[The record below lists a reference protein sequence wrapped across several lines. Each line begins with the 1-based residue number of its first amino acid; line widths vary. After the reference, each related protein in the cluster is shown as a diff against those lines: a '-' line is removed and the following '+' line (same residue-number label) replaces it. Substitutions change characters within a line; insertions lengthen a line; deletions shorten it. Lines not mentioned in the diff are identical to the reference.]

1 MIFYLQ
7 KAKKDT
13 TGRPEKMTP
22 EKLAQFKLFI
32 VAGCTLKKACEQ
44 IEITPNTWRN
54 YCKRH
59 PDYLTKFAKWKNELE
74 SRAKVNIALKIID
87 EKDASTSAY
96 YLEQQVKLKDQAA
109 RTALN
114 RAKAKQAKL
123 QVKLLEKQLER
134 IDTTASKAKDSM
146 AKLDTKTLEKLASLD
161 EGVDFDAIN

>member
-1 MIFYLQ
+1 MQ

-13 TGRPEKMTP
+13 TGRPEKMTS

-74 SRAKVNIALKIID
+74 SRAKVNLALKIIN

-123 QVKLLEKQLER
+123 QVKLLEKQLEQ
-134 IDTTASKAKDSM
+134 IDTTASKSRDSM
-146 AKLDTKTLEKLASLD
+146 SKLDMDTLKHLANLD
-161 EGVDFDAIN
+161 QGVDINGID